1 MSRVTVKTVSIIIH
15 ERIEKT
21 RCTEHFFPVPNCARQ
36 RNKKAR
42 VKCRGAEAIETLNYG
57 FINCSLTKPQV
68 AGENR

>member
-36 RNKKAR
+36 RNKKD
-42 VKCRGAEAIETLNYG
+42 VSSVAEPKQLKRLITAL
-57 FINCSLTKPQV
+57 LTVP
-68 AGENR
+68 